1 MSEKKVGNF
10 VDDILDQLPN
20 QTVDHG
26 NSTGSNSLS
35 EHQIEMIE
43 QAKLVAKSVDESVI
57 ADQIRQSLM
66 HPVGLE
72 IMKKEVWQMHPHL
85 TKEQIDS
92 IFVPENFEQLVQMGV
107 MAATQMKQ
115 S

>member
-1 MSEKKVGNF
+1 MSEKQVGNF

-20 QTVDHG
+20 EPTEHDNQ
-26 NSTGSNSLS
+26 LS
-35 EHQIEMIE
+35 EHAIDMIE
-43 QAKLVAKSVDESVI
+43 QAKLVAQSVDASVI

-85 TKEQIDS
+85 TKEQIDG

-115 S
+115 M

>member
-1 MSEKKVGNF
+1 MSEKNVGNF

-20 QTVDHG
+20 KVQDQTG
-26 NSTGSNSLS
+26 
-35 EHQIEMIE
+35 HQNQELTHQQLDMIE

-57 ADQIRQSLM
+57 AAQIRQSLM

-72 IMKKEVWQMHPHL
+72 IMKKQVWQMHPHL
-85 TKEQIDS
+85 SKEQIDD
-92 IFVPENFEQLVQMGV
+92 IFVPENFDQLVQMGV

-115 S
+115 L